1 MAALRLKGSGW
12 SCAIDEADILSLTER
27 LQLTGRWS
35 LAVGITDRIRV
46 GITEMALSKDQK
58 RNLLAT
64 LKGMRETQVL
74 SDVLRRMTDDLESDL
89 SGYDYC
95 Y

>member
-1 MAALRLKGSGW
+1 MFT
-12 SCAIDEADILSLTER
+12 LTER
-27 LQLTGRWS
+27 LQHTGRWS
-35 LAVGITDRIRV
+35 LAVGITDRIRA
-46 GITEMALSKDQK
+46 GIVEMTLSKDQK

-74 SDVLRRMTDDLESDL
+74 SDALRRMTDDLESDL
-89 SGYDYC
+89 SAYDYC